1 MKKWILFLPLCVV
14 FISYEG
20 HSQGMSVDDEITLIQ
35 AEFGKD
41 KKMLVDAYMDL
52 PESIAPGFWT
62 IYEEYETQRKELSR
76 ERMKIINDYLN
87 EFDSIGE
94 EEADDL
100 AKRTIKNDQALSKLH
115 SRFYKKF
122 KKVSSALDA
131 AKFLQVD
138 TYIHNTIRNAMQQEL
153 PFIGEVN

>member
-1 MKKWILFLPLCVV
+1 MKKWILFLSLSIA
-14 FISYEG
+14 FISIKANA
-20 HSQGMSVDDEITLIQ
+20 QTMSVDDEITLIQ

-52 PESIAPGFWT
+52 PESVAQGFWT
-62 IYEEYETQRKELSR
+62 VYQEYEDARKELSR

-87 EFDSIGE
+87 EFESIGE
-94 EEADDL
+94 AEADDL
-100 AKRTIKNDQALSKLH
+100 AKRTIKNDQKLANLH
-115 SRFYKKF
+115 ARYYKKF

-138 TYIHNTIRNAMQQEL
+138 TYIHNTIRNLMQQEL
-153 PFIGEVN
+153 PFIGEEI